1 MEYPHISV
9 QLGNETTDIFKN
21 ENNVIA
27 NKEIMNQP
35 QLNLGFNYFT
45 HIIKNKLD
53 DPNYKKKLESNY
65 KYKYLIN
72 PFEHSIS
79 IKHTDF
85 QDINNSTI
93 KQLKIKDKISSR
105 SFFKMWEMLND
116 YNLIDE
122 NNKNFNSF
130 HMAEAP
136 GGFIQAT
143 IIYNDKYLKNPNN
156 SKFFGISIANEIK
169 FSSDLQKQ
177 YGTGSNRRFF
187 QFKNTSTMDGD
198 VTKMDI
204 IKVIKQ
210 GFTKEQP
217 DLITADGGFDP
228 MNENYHEQESYML
241 ILGEIFTAV
250 SIQKKGGHFVC
261 KFLDMYTNFTI
272 KLVYL
277 ISSFYNNVTLYKPY
291 TSRQSNSERYVIAK
305 DFKYSRNDK
314 EYKDRYDKFTKIF
327 VDCKKEFDNGNNLVD
342 IFTDFMIPNIY
353 KAKIANY
360 NNIIGLNQYQ
370 NINNRLQY
378 FRSLNLEGDEFKK
391 YSKIQEESTAFWV
404 DKYL

>member
-1 MEYPHISV
+1 
-9 QLGNETTDIFKN
+9 
-21 ENNVIA
+21 
-27 NKEIMNQP
+27 
-35 QLNLGFNYFT
+35 
-45 HIIKNKLD
+45 
-53 DPNYKKKLESNY
+53 
-65 KYKYLIN
+65 
-72 PFEHSIS
+72 
-79 IKHTDF
+79 
-85 QDINNSTI
+85 
-93 KQLKIKDKISSR
+93 
-105 SFFKMWEMLND
+105 
-116 YNLIDE
+116 
-122 NNKNFNSF
+122 
-130 HMAEAP
+130 
-136 GGFIQAT
+136 
-143 IIYNDKYLKNPNN
+143 
-156 SKFFGISIANEIK
+156 
-169 FSSDLQKQ
+169 
-177 YGTGSNRRFF
+177 
-187 QFKNTSTMDGD
+187 
-198 VTKMDI
+198 
-204 IKVIKQ
+204 
-210 GFTKEQP
+210 
-217 DLITADGGFDP
+217 
-228 MNENYHEQESYML
+228 ML

-342 IFTDFMIPNIY
+342 IFTDFIIPNIY

-404 DKYL
+404 DKYLK